1 MDLDRAK
8 QTYIIEARELLDS
21 MEEALLTVEGMSE
34 PEEPINAMFRAV
46 HTIKGSAGLFGLDG
60 IVHFSHAVESVLDR
74 VRGHGL
80 PLTGELIGLMLEC
93 HDHLAQLI
101 SDLQS
106 AQPETAEV
114 TLAGEAIL
122 ARLAPYM
129 NGGLAKPAQVP
140 AQAVAAVP
148 VRPAGAETPG
158 RDCWHVSIRFS
169 RDVLRNG
176 MDPLS
181 FVRYLATMG
190 EIVHLASIFGNLP
203 EREAFDPE
211 ECRLGLEI
219 ELDTK
224 AERAA
229 IEDVFEFVRDGS
241 EIRLIPPN
249 AKVEDY
255 LQLIRELPEEDRFL
269 GEILVAGGCLT
280 IHELEEALKVQR
292 QESYGDGSVA
302 GRMLGTIVI
311 QDNAVPPTVVVA
323 ALEKQKKFQD
333 RQAQELRVVKVSAE
347 KLDRLV
353 DLVGELVI
361 AGASAHAKAGQAGT
375 GSASLLEATVTV
387 NKLVEEIRD
396 NALSLRMVQIG
407 ETFNKFRRIVR
418 DVSLELGK
426 AIELEI
432 HGADTELDK
441 TIVEKLSD
449 PLMHIV
455 RNSIDHGIEPVDVR
469 RARGKPESGTL
480 ALHASHESGS
490 IIIEV
495 SDDGGGLNKNRILA
509 KAIERG
515 LVKTGANL
523 SDQEII
529 NLIFEPGFSTADAV
543 SNLSGR
549 GVGMDVVRRN
559 IDELRGTIEVETEEG
574 LGTTLR
580 MRLPLTL
587 AIIDGFR
594 VEVAGASYVVPLD
607 VVIECLDLAPFLE
620 SEQNH
625 LVNLRGEVLPFL
637 RLREVFQI
645 PGEVPARERVVVIQ
659 HGDLRAGIVVDRL
672 MGEFQTVIKP
682 LGKLFKGAKGIG
694 GSTILG
700 TGEVA
705 LILDVAQMVQLA
717 TERHAPARKKA
728 LATAETA

>member
-21 MEEALLTVEGMSE
+21 METALLTLEEQGE
-34 PEEPINAMFRAV
+34 PTEPVNAMFRAV

-60 IVHFSHAVESVLDR
+60 IVHFSHTVESVLDR
-74 VRGHGL
+74 VRGQRL
-80 PLTGELIGLMLEC
+80 QLTPELISLMLEC
-93 HDHLAQLI
+93 HDHLATLIAALQL
-101 SDLQS
+101 DN
-106 AQPETAEV
+106 AETPES
-114 TLAGEAIL
+114 LATGEGIL
-122 ARLAPYM
+122 ARLAPFQ
-129 NGGLAKPAQVP
+129 GG
-140 AQAVAAVP
+140 AVATAPADHPAIP
-148 VRPAGAETPG
+148 VVRDRSGETPG
-158 RDCWHVSIRFS
+158 RDCWHISIRFAP
-169 RDVLRNG
+169 DVLRNG

-181 FVRYLATMG
+181 FVRFLGTLG
-190 EIVHLASIFGNLP
+190 TIVHLTSIFPSLP
-203 EREAFDPE
+203 EGDAFDPE
-211 ECRLGLEI
+211 VCHLGLEI
-219 ELDTK
+219 ELDTQVN
-224 AERAA
+224 RAA
-229 IEDVFEFVRDGS
+229 IEDVFEFVREDS
-241 EIRLIPPN
+241 QIRIFPPN

-255 LQLIRELPEEDRFL
+255 IQLIHDLPGENCFL
-269 GEILVAGGCLT
+269 GEILLAGGCLT
-280 IHELEEALKVQR
+280 AHELEDALRIQKEEAS
-292 QESYGDGSVA
+292 ENGIPP
-302 GRMLGTIVI
+302 GRRIGTILI
-311 QDNAVPPTVVVA
+311 QENVVPPPVVAA
-323 ALEKQKKFQD
+323 ALEKQKKFQE
-333 RQAQELRVVKVSAE
+333 RQNSDLKVVKVSAE

-361 AGASAHAKAGQAGT
+361 AGATAHAQAAS
-375 GSASLLEATVTV
+375 GSTALLEATVTV

-407 ETFNKFRRIVR
+407 ETFNRFRRIVR

-441 TIVEKLSD
+441 SIVEKLSD

-455 RNSIDHGIEPVDVR
+455 RNSIDHGIESVEVR
-469 RARGKPESGTL
+469 RGRGKPESGTL
-480 ALHASHESGS
+480 ALHAYHETGS

-495 SDDGGGLNKNRILA
+495 SDDGGGLNKDRILA

-515 LVKTGANL
+515 LVKEGAAL

-559 IDELRGTIEVETEEG
+559 IDDLRGTIEVETEEG

-594 VEVAGASYVVPLD
+594 VEVAGVSYVVPLD
-607 VVIECLDLAPFLE
+607 VVIECLDLAPFLQ
-620 SEQNH
+620 SEENH

-637 RLREVFQI
+637 RLREVFRV
-645 PGEVPARERVVVIQ
+645 PGDYPSRERVVVIQ
-659 HGDLRAGIVVDRL
+659 YGDRRAGIVVDRL
-672 MGEFQTVIKP
+672 LGEFQTVIKP
-682 LGKLFKGAKGIG
+682 LGKLFRGAQGIG

-705 LILDVAQMVQLA
+705 LILDVAQIVRLA
-717 TERHAPARKKA
+717 TENRRREPKAPAG
-728 LATAETA
+728 T